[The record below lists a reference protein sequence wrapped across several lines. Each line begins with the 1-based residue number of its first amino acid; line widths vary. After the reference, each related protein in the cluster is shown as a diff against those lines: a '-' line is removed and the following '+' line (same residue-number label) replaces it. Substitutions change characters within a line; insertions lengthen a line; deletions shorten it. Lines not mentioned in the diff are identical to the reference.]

1 MAIKD
6 ILVLL
11 DANSQAAGPY
21 AVSAASTFAA
31 HLTAAALVTAPTTSI
46 GFAEIPS
53 AFLAAVL
60 EDERSIA
67 RQIVEAFAIEAHR
80 SNIAIQTEIAEASAG
95 TVQETLGG
103 LARYFDLTI
112 VERPNPAVPGET
124 SIAIEAALFGSGR
137 PVIIVPYIQTAPLQL
152 DKVLVAWDDSG
163 TAARALGASMPL
175 LAQAKRV
182 QVV

>member
-11 DANSQAAGPY
+11 DANSQTAGRY

-46 GFAEIPS
+46 GFAEVPS

-67 RQIVEAFAIEAHR
+67 RQIVEAFA
-80 SNIAIQTEIAEASAG
+80 
-95 TVQETLGG
+95 
-103 LARYFDLTI
+103 
-112 VERPNPAVPGET
+112 
-124 SIAIEAALFGSGR
+124 
-137 PVIIVPYIQTAPLQL
+137 
-152 DKVLVAWDDSG
+152 
-163 TAARALGASMPL
+163 M
-175 LAQAKRV
+175 
-182 QVV
+182 